1 MNGNTQLDSI
11 VIGTATLGELPFL
24 LELLSLPLVGLS
36 KVKTRYP
43 LSTPTITTLLLL
55 MVITR
60 TNLPNPNEAIFLL
73 FSSCCFILFFWVTMH
88 HNFNLQN
95 SFYKP
100 KPYYLQNHV
109 ISNQDRPIME
119 IKRENTDKMFKVN
132 GKRLKLLHE
141 SSVVE
146 NATIEEL
153 TLEKPTYTEV

>member
-109 ISNQDRPIME
+109 ISNQDRPI
-119 IKRENTDKMFKVN
+119 RPVVFRNDLVLFKSMVLLN
-132 GKRLKLLHE
+132 QLTNVCLKT
-141 SSVVE
+141 
-146 NATIEEL
+146 TIDG
-153 TLEKPTYTEV
+153 TKWK